1 VSFQSIA
8 AAQIVAPPLAVSVIK
23 SSLPTV
29 KEGEGADSEKN
40 GFSQSS
46 GEESPIE
53 SAPQLETKL
62 AVTTLPLAVHLVKQP
77 PPSQVISGTAVQSSG
92 KHYITSKSPLIAHV
106 ILIPFTATKHRAN
119 PVKRKLAKTSREM
132 KKFQRLFYWEMTG
145 SFKSATTKLIS
156 CFGKPFF
163 LFRKNQVNMTTL
175 LVNV

>member
-1 VSFQSIA
+1 M
-8 AAQIVAPPLAVSVIK
+8 IK

-53 SAPQLETKL
+53 SALETKL

-92 KHYITSKSPLIAHV
+92 KHYITSKS
-106 ILIPFTATKHRAN
+106 R
-119 PVKRKLAKTSREM
+119 
-132 KKFQRLFYWEMTG
+132 
-145 SFKSATTKLIS
+145 
-156 CFGKPFF
+156 
-163 LFRKNQVNMTTL
+163 
-175 LVNV
+175 